1 MENSLLPISQPA
13 NYSSQTPTRKWEL
26 CYGGKDK
33 FYLTDTERNAFL
45 KAIYSGSD
53 TVQVGELTLTKF
65 FKYIVPIKQTQKM
78 ESIGMLTMPEEERL
92 KSLDKLKEIR
102 EKLQE
107 KLSPP
112 KKKEYHE
119 VMAEI
124 DKFNQTK

>member
-1 MENSLLPISQPA
+1 MENSSLPISQPA
-13 NYSSQTPTRKWEL
+13 NYSSQTPMRKWEL

-33 FYLTDTERNAFL
+33 FYLTDIERNAFL

-53 TVQVGELTLTKF
+53 TIQVGELTLTKF
-65 FKYIVPIKQTQKM
+65 FKYIVPIKQTPKTSIV
-78 ESIGMLTMPEEERL
+78 ESLTMPKEERL
-92 KSLDKLKEIR
+92 KSLEKLKEIR

-119 VMAEI
+119 VMAEV
-124 DKFNQTK
+124 DNFNQTK